1 MNKYGIEHFTIEKIE
16 EVSDEKQLSE
26 RE

>member
-1 MNKYGIEHFTIEKIE
+1 MNKYGIEHFTIEEIE
-16 EVSDEKQLSE
+16 QVVDEKQLSE